1 MGLSEYQRKRR
12 FDHTPEPSGQ
22 PGAAT
27 PGSPLRF
34 VVQKHEASHLHYDFR
49 LELNGVLKSWAV
61 PKGPSLN
68 PEDKRLAMMVEDH
81 PLEYRD
87 FEGTIPE
94 GNYGAGTVMVWD
106 EGTWEEEPVSPGL
119 AKGELKFTLYGHK
132 LAGSWVLVKTHGHE
146 ENSWLLIK
154 HKDAHASEADVTHQ
168 DRSVL
173 SGRTMGEIAED
184 PGRWL
189 GLPRLDLTDAPK
201 AGQPSTLE
209 PMLAALTNVP
219 TDSPDWLYEV
229 KWDGYRIIAHLQD
242 GRVRLLTRN
251 HQDYTDRYQP
261 VATEL
266 ADLRLDCILDGEMV
280 VVDEHGRSTFN
291 ALQNY
296 QQTGAGHLVYYV
308 FDLPF
313 AGGHD
318 LRGLPLTRRK
328 QLLAQLVAPLKRIRL
343 SDHVVGEG
351 TRFFRLAQDQHLE
364 GIMAKAA
371 SSPYRTGKRSR
382 DWLKIKTHLRQEAV
396 IGGYTEPRGGRKNLG
411 ALVLG
416 LYDAAGQLH
425 YIGHC
430 GGGFTDR
437 TLSEVLERLRPLERT
452 TSPFVEPFPTN
463 TPVQWVEPQLLAEVS
478 FAEWTADGHLRQPI
492 FQGLRDDKPATTA
505 VREVPARNV
514 AQGNSPDTAGSL
526 DGSGDTEE
534 ADTSRP
540 ARRSEFSAATR
551 AKLTHLDKIFWPA
564 DHLTKGDLIAYY
576 DHIADTILPYLKDR
590 PESLNRYPNGIDA
603 DSFFQKDVE
612 KHPDWIKTVPLY
624 SESNRK
630 DIHWLVANDRDTLLY
645 MANLGSI
652 ELNPWHSR
660 ITDPDRPD
668 YCLLDLDA
676 KTVGFDAIITVA
688 QEAHRLLD
696 ELRVTACVKTSGK
709 TGLHICIPLGAKY
722 TYDQSKQFAQILM
735 NLLHNRLPD
744 ITSVERN
751 PEKRE
756 HKVYL
761 DFLQNRAGQTMAAP
775 YCARPVPGA
784 TVSTPLSWNEV
795 NPQLNPKAFTIRTMP
810 KRLAQI
816 GDLWQPVLGPGI
828 DLAAILDRLPALD
841 H

>member
-12 FDHTPEPSGQ
+12 FDSTPEPSG
-22 PGAAT
+22 ASNASAV
-27 PGSPLRF
+27 GSPLRF
-34 VVQKHEASHLHYDFR
+34 VIQKHEASRLHYDFR
-49 LELNGVLKSWAV
+49 LELGGVLKSWAV
-61 PKGPSLN
+61 PKGPSPN
-68 PEDKRLAMMVEDH
+68 PADKRLAMMVEDH

-106 EGTWEEEPVSPGL
+106 EGTWEEEPQSPGL
-119 AKGELKFTLYGHK
+119 DKGELKFILHGHK

-154 HKDAHASEADVTHQ
+154 HKDEHASETDVTHQ

-173 SGRTMGEIAED
+173 SGRTMGEIAEG
-184 PGRWL
+184 PGQWL
-189 GLPRLDLTDAPK
+189 DVPQLDLSDAPK
-201 AGQPSTLE
+201 ADQPAVLD
-209 PMLAALTNVP
+209 PMLATLADEPTN
-219 TDSPDWLYEV
+219 DPDWLYEI
-229 KWDGYRIIAHLQD
+229 KWDGYRIMAHLRD
-242 GRVRLLTRN
+242 GRVQLLTRN
-251 HQDYTDRYQP
+251 HQDYTSRYQP
-261 VATEL
+261 VADEL

-280 VVDEHGRSTFN
+280 VIDEHGRSTFS

-296 QQTGAGHLVYYV
+296 QQTGVGNLVYYV

-318 LRGLPLTRRK
+318 LRDLPLTRRK
-328 QLLAQLVAPLKRIRL
+328 ELLAQLVAPLKHTRL

-351 TRFFRLAQDQHLE
+351 KRFFQLAQDQQLE

-371 SSPYRTGKRSR
+371 SSPYRAGKRSH

-416 LYDAAGQLH
+416 LYDTHGQLH

-430 GGGFTDR
+430 GGGFTDQ
-437 TLSEVLERLRPLERT
+437 TLSEVLERLKPLERSS
-452 TSPFVEPFPTN
+452 SPFVESFPTN
-463 TPVQWVEPQLLAEVS
+463 TPVQWVEPQLLAEIS

-492 FQGLRDDKPATTA
+492 FQGLRDDKPAKSA
-505 VREVPARNV
+505 VREVPSSSV
-514 AQGNSPDTAGSL
+514 AQGGSPDTAGSL
-526 DGSGDTEE
+526 NVEGNTEE
-534 ADTSRP
+534 KGSSQPAMGSELTATASRV
-540 ARRSEFSAATR
+540 
-551 AKLTHLDKIFWPA
+551 KLTHLDKLFWPA

-590 PESLNRYPNGIDA
+590 PESLNRHPNGIEGG
-603 DSFFQKDVE
+603 SFFQKDVE
-612 KHPDWIKTVPLY
+612 KHPDWVKTVPLY
-624 SESNRK
+624 SESNHK
-630 DIHWLVANDRDTLLY
+630 DIHWLVADDRDTLLY
-645 MANLGSI
+645 MANLGCI

-660 ITDPDRPD
+660 FTDPDRPD

-676 KTVGFDAIITVA
+676 KTIGFDAIITVA
-688 QEAHRLLD
+688 QEAHRLLG
-696 ELRVTACVKTSGK
+696 ELNVTACVKTSGK

-722 TYDQSKQFAQILM
+722 TYEQSKQFAQILM
-735 NLLHNRLPD
+735 NLIHDRLPD

-751 PEKRE
+751 PDKRE

-775 YCARPVPGA
+775 YCVRPVPGA
-784 TVSTPLSWNEV
+784 TVSTPLAWDEV
-795 NPQLNPKAFTIRTMP
+795 NLQLNPKAFTIRTMP
-810 KRLAQI
+810 DRLHQV

-828 DLAAILDRLPALD
+828 DLDTTLD
-841 H
+841 HMSDFH